1 MLKIFTLK
9 TIDPASGVV
18 QKATFREKLAWLIAG
33 RPLRKAKV
41 VHRFLEKRHKAEL
54 KAHCYGSVK
63 AHSNTFS
70 LPST

>member
-9 TIDPASGVV
+9 TIDPTNGLVQRAS
-18 QKATFREKLAWLIAG
+18 FREKVAWLIAG
-33 RPLRKAKV
+33 RPLRKEKV
-41 VHRFLEKRHKAEL
+41 VYRFLDKRQKAEIR
-54 KAHCYGSVK
+54 AHCYGSVE

>member
-9 TIDPASGVV
+9 TIDPASGLV
-18 QKATFREKLAWLIAG
+18 QKASFREKLAWLIAG
-33 RPLRKAKV
+33 RPLRKEKV
-41 VHRFLEKRHKAEL
+41 VYRFLDKRHKAEIQ
-54 KAHCYGSVK
+54 AHCYSTVK

>member
-33 RPLRKAKV
+33 RPLRSKRV
-41 VHRFLEKRHKAEL
+41 VERFLVKRHKAEL
-54 KAHCYGSVK
+54 KVQNFGTANVT
-63 AHSNTFS
+63 SNTFS

>member
-18 QKATFREKLAWLIAG
+18 VKATFREKLAWLIAG
-33 RPLRKAKV
+33 RPLRNKKV
-41 VHRFLEKRHKAEL
+41 VHRFLDKRHKAEL
-54 KAHCYGSVK
+54 KVQNFGNANV
-63 AHSNTFS
+63 HSNTFS

>member
-9 TIDPASGVV
+9 TIDPASGLV
-18 QKATFREKLAWLIAG
+18 QKASFREKLAWLIAG

-41 VHRFLEKRHKAEL
+41 VHRFLDKRQKAEIR
-54 KAHCYGSVK
+54 AHCYGSVE

>member
-33 RPLRKAKV
+33 RPLRRAKV

-54 KAHCYGSVK
+54 KAQNFGGANV
-63 AHSNTFS
+63 HSNTFS